1 MDRNELVERELLAQ
15 PVRSLQYMLR
25 RLSQVYPFLP
35 PVVADGVFG
44 ERTLEAVML
53 FQRELHPPVT
63 GVVDAGTWNAIRE
76 RWEQAER
83 TLSAP
88 RALRAFPEGT
98 VRPGESSETMILPQT
113 MFQILA
119 RYLDG
124 IVPDP
129 ADGRNGLDSEENI
142 RWLQRAAGLEETG
155 EMDARTWNALNRL
168 YEVFVTGAQA
178 AQGPAVRG
186 GWG

>member
-25 RLSQVYPFLP
+25 RLSRVYPFLP
-35 PVVADGVFG
+35 EITADGIFG

-53 FQRELHPPVT
+53 FQRELYPPVT
-63 GVVDAGTWNAIRE
+63 GVVDSGTWNAIRT

-83 TLSAP
+83 QLAAP
-88 RALRAFPEGT
+88 RAVRAY
-98 VRPGESSETMILPQT
+98 PGEPGKAGVARGNGGMSRT
-113 MFQILA
+113 MFRELS

-124 IVPDP
+124 IAPD
-129 ADGRNGLDSEENI
+129 DGSGPESEENI
-142 RWLQRAAGLEETG
+142 RWLQRSAGLEETG
-155 EMDARTWNALNRL
+155 ELDVQTWNALTRL
-168 YEVFVTGAQA
+168 YEVFSANGGRPA
-178 AQGPAVRG
+178 GPALKG

>member
-25 RLSQVYPFLP
+25 RLSLVYPFLP
-35 PVVADGVFG
+35 EIVADGIFG

-53 FQRELHPPVT
+53 FQRELDPPVT
-63 GVVDAGTWNAIRE
+63 GVVDSGTWNAIRT

-83 TLSAP
+83 QLAAP
-88 RALRAFPEGT
+88 RAVRAFPGE
-98 VRPGESSETMILPQT
+98 PGKAGAARRSGAMART
-113 MFQILA
+113 MFRELS
-119 RYLDG
+119 RCLDG
-124 IVPDP
+124 ITHDGGDGPDT
-129 ADGRNGLDSEENI
+129 EENI

-155 EMDARTWNALNRL
+155 ELDVQTWNALTRL
-168 YEVFVTGAQA
+168 YEVFSVGGGRPA
-178 AQGPAVRG
+178 GPALKG